1 MTYPPLSQA
10 RDTLNVQWYRSPMPL
25 EVFRALS
32 QRSDLKGW
40 KQAGGHL
47 AFFAATGSLCGCF
60 GHRSNGRLLPWPCF
74 CTAPQELGHGTVFR
88 TKALNTIFL
97 YIFSLLNWWNPF
109 DYAASHTYH
118 HRLALHPEGDLE
130 NLLPLH
136 PNTDK
141 LFLLQLFTI
150 NIMIQPGRTF
160 GKGGLIWTLRE
171 TVLHAF
177 GRVGSTDISSN
188 EWLNSLHKDQPYQHR
203 RAVQWSRLLLV
214 FHSGMFVLAWMTGL
228 WILLV
233 VLSLFN
239 FIGNWLGYFLGLP
252 QHCGLR
258 ENVPNFRKTV
268 RSMRL
273 HPVLEF
279 LY

>member
-1 MTYPPLSQA
+1 MPWARLSQA

-25 EVFRALS
+25 EAFRALS
-32 QRSDLKGW
+32 HRSDLKGW

-47 AFFAATGSLCGCF
+47 AFFAATGSFVWLFWAQEQWVAFALALFLHGTVGSF
-60 GHRSNGRLLPWPCF
+60 FSG
-74 CTAPQELGHGTVFR
+74 TAPQELGHGTVFR
-88 TKALNTIFL
+88 TKALNKVLL
-97 YIFSLLNWWNPF
+97 YIFSLLSWWNPF

-118 HRLALHPEGDLE
+118 HRLAHHLEGDQE

-160 GKGGLIWTLRE
+160 GKGGLISTLRE

-177 GRVGSTDISSN
+177 GRVGSTGISSN
-188 EWLNSLHKDQPYQHR
+188 EWLDSLHKDQPDQHR

-214 FHSGMFVLAWMTGL
+214 FHDGMFVW
-228 WILLV
+228 
-233 VLSLFN
+233 
-239 FIGNWLGYFLGLP
+239 
-252 QHCGLR
+252 H
-258 ENVPNFRKTV
+258 E
-268 RSMRL
+268 
-273 HPVLEF
+273 
-279 LY
+279 